1 MKKLTLLF
9 FILLNLQ
16 WINAQNKKEYSVAI
30 LGDKYIHE
38 TDSILNRLQAE
49 IKSVVAQ
56 EAIVIFKKKYFLMNQ
71 LSQEKAKRN
80 YQAVINA
87 EDVDLILSFG
97 SLNNFVIAQNTQ
109 FPKPVILFGV
119 INDDFIEFPEGQKT
133 SNVKNL
139 TYILTPKS
147 YKEDLSE
154 FKEMYPYKKVGII
167 VDDYLTEIYP
177 VKETLNKILDEIN
190 SEFKLISLSSVD
202 ELGQQLDDVDAVYIS
217 GGLFY
222 SNEDK
227 KKMIDIIN
235 DRKLPSFTSL
245 DEEFSFHGVLFN
257 TQPVNELDQFFRRIA
272 LNIEAAV
279 LGSDLSEQPI
289 YLDFE
294 TKLLLNIETSFKIQ
308 FPLKY
313 SFLIKTNIIGNANNL
328 LFKKKYY
335 LDDLVYQL
343 LENNLSLKASKFDI
357 NLAKQE
363 VKLANSQYLPNLSS
377 SLTGSHI
384 DPDLAEVSNGS
395 NPEYTTSGSV
405 NVEQLLFSEQ
415 VSGNIKIQKNLA
427 YASQENYNA
436 VEKDA
441 ILNAGITFYNALIAK
456 ANFLINDE
464 NLRVTR
470 KNFEIAKQN
479 YSVGQTGKGD
489 VLRWR
494 SELALATQNIVN
506 AYTNYIQSMHA
517 INQLLNNPIDYRI
530 DIRHSLVDEDAEEQF
545 NYKGLIKLIDD
556 PILRDKL
563 LNYLEIVAIENAHE
577 LKSLQFN
584 IKASERSA
592 KLYQRSKF
600 LPTIA
605 LQGGYNHT
613 FSRGGKGST
622 YPTGIVGAPDGYYNV
637 GVQLSLPVFNQNQR
651 NLNRQKSLIQQQQ
664 LITQKENT
672 ETIIKQNLNDIV
684 YTILN
689 LYTNIELSKLT
700 TRTAKESL
708 ELMQISYSNGAIG
721 ITSLIDA
728 QQAYFQAQQQQA
740 SAGYNFYL
748 SLLQMER
755 ILSYYF
761 FLNPDEKNQNF
772 IQNLQNHLLTNNQ

>member
-1 MKKLTLLF
+1 MKQLILLS
-9 FILLNLQ
+9 FILLNAT
-16 WINAQNKKEYSVAI
+16 WINAQNTKEYSVAI
-30 LGDKYIHE
+30 LGDEYIHE
-38 TDSILNRLQAE
+38 TDSILNRLKAE
-49 IKSVVAQ
+49 IKSVVSQ
-56 EAIVIFKKKYFLMNQ
+56 EATIVFKEKYFLMNQ
-71 LSQEKAKRN
+71 LNQENAKEN
-80 YQAVINA
+80 YQTVVNSD
-87 EDVDLILSFG
+87 DVDLILSFG
-97 SLNNFVIAQNTQ
+97 SLNNFVIAQNKA

-119 INDDFIEFPEGQKT
+119 INDDFIEFPEGQNT
-133 SNVKNL
+133 SQVKNL

-154 FKEMYPYKKVGII
+154 FKEMYPYNKVGII
-167 VDDYLTEIYP
+167 VDEYLTEIYP
-177 VKETLNKILDEIN
+177 VKNTLDNILGEIK
-190 SEFKLISLSSVD
+190 SEYKLIPISSID
-202 ELGQQLDDVDAVYIS
+202 ELDAQLEDVDAVYIS
-217 GGLFY
+217 GGLYF
-222 SNEDK
+222 SKQEK
-227 KKMIDIIN
+227 QRMIDRIN
-235 DRKLPSFTSL
+235 NRNLPSYTSL
-245 DEEFSFHGVLFN
+245 DEEFSFLGVLFN

-279 LGSDLSEQPI
+279 LGSDLSDLPI
-289 YLDFE
+289 YLDVE
-294 TKLLLNIETSFKIQ
+294 TKLLLNIETSFKIN

-313 SFLIKTNIIGNANNL
+313 SFLIKTNIIGNAKNL
-328 LFKKKYY
+328 PYKENYY
-335 LDDLVYQL
+335 LDNFVYQL
-343 LENNLSLKASKFDI
+343 LEKNLSLKASKFDI

-363 VKLANSQYLPNLSS
+363 VKLANSQYLPNLSTS
-377 SLTGSHI
+377 VTGSHI

-395 NPEYTTSGSV
+395 NPEYTTSGNV
-405 NVEQLLFSEQ
+405 NIEQLLFSEQ
-415 VSGNIKIQKNLA
+415 ASGNIKIQKTLA
-427 YASQENYNA
+427 AASQENYNA

-441 ILNAGITFYNALIAK
+441 ILDAGITFYNALIAK
-456 ANFLINDE
+456 ANYLINDE

-479 YSVGQTGKGD
+479 YSAGQTGKGD

-517 INQLLNNPIDYRI
+517 INQLLNNPINYKI
-530 DIRHSLVDEDAEEQF
+530 DIKHSLVDENTEDQF
-545 NYKGLIKLIDD
+545 DYKGLIMLIDD
-556 PILRDKL
+556 PILRGKL
-563 LNYLEIVAIENAHE
+563 LTYLEKIAIENAHE

-584 IKASERSA
+584 IEASERSA

-605 LQGGYNHT
+605 LQGGYNYT
-613 FSRGGKGST
+613 FSRDGKGST
-622 YPTGIVGAPDGYYNV
+622 YPTGIVGAPDGYYNI
-637 GVQLSLPVFNQNQR
+637 GVQLSLPIFNQNQR
-651 NLNRQKSLIQQQQ
+651 SLNRQKSLIQQQQ
-664 LITQKENT
+664 LNIQKENT
-672 ETIIKQNLNDIV
+672 ETLIKKNVNDIV

-700 TRTAKESL
+700 TKTAKESL

-761 FLNPDEKNQNF
+761 FLNPDEENQSF
-772 IQNLQNHLLTNNQ
+772 IQNLQTYLLTNN

>member
-1 MKKLTLLF
+1 MKQLILLS
-9 FILLNLQ
+9 FILLNAT
-16 WINAQNKKEYSVAI
+16 WINAQNTKEYSVAI
-30 LGDKYIHE
+30 LGDEYIHE
-38 TDSILNRLQAE
+38 TDSILNRLKAE
-49 IKSVVAQ
+49 IKSVVSQ
-56 EAIVIFKKKYFLMNQ
+56 EATIVFKEKYFLMNQ
-71 LSQEKAKRN
+71 LSQEKAKEN
-80 YQAVINA
+80 YQIVVKSD
-87 EDVDLILSFG
+87 DVDLILSFG
-97 SLNNFVIAQNTQ
+97 SLNNFVIAQNKA

-119 INDDFIEFPEGQKT
+119 INDDFIEFPEGQNT
-133 SNVKNL
+133 SQVKNL

-154 FKEMYPYKKVGII
+154 FREMYPYNKVGII
-167 VDDYLTEIYP
+167 VDEYLTEIYP
-177 VKETLNKILDEIN
+177 VKNTLDNILGEIK
-190 SEFKLISLSSVD
+190 SEYKLIPISSVD
-202 ELGQQLDDVDAVYIS
+202 ELDAQLEDVDAVYIS
-217 GGLFY
+217 GGLYF
-222 SNEDK
+222 SKQEK
-227 KKMIDIIN
+227 QRMIDRIN
-235 DRKLPSFTSL
+235 NRNLPSYTSL
-245 DEEFSFHGVLFN
+245 DEEFSFLGVLFN
-257 TQPVNELDQFFRRIA
+257 TQPVNELDQFFRRVA

-279 LGSDLSEQPI
+279 LGSDLSDLPI
-289 YLDFE
+289 YLDVE
-294 TKLLLNIETSFKIQ
+294 TKLLLNIETSFKIN

-313 SFLIKTNIIGNANNL
+313 SFLIKTNIIGNAKNL
-328 LFKKKYY
+328 PYKENYY
-335 LDDLVYQL
+335 LDNFVYQL
-343 LENNLSLKASKFDI
+343 LEKNLSLKASKFDI

-363 VKLANSQYLPNLSS
+363 VKLANSQYLPNLSTS
-377 SLTGSHI
+377 VTGSHI

-395 NPEYTTSGSV
+395 NPEYTTSGNV
-405 NVEQLLFSEQ
+405 NIEQLLFSEQ
-415 VSGNIKIQKNLA
+415 ASGNIKIQKTLA
-427 YASQENYNA
+427 AASQENYNA

-441 ILNAGITFYNALIAK
+441 ILDAGITFYNALIAK
-456 ANFLINDE
+456 ANYLINDE

-479 YSVGQTGKGD
+479 YSAGQTGKGD

-506 AYTNYIQSMHA
+506 AYTNFIQSMHA
-517 INQLLNNPIDYRI
+517 INQLLNNPINYKI
-530 DIRHSLVDEDAEEQF
+530 DIKHSLVDENTEDQF
-545 NYKGLIKLIDD
+545 DYKGLIMLIDD
-556 PILRDKL
+556 PILRGKL
-563 LNYLEIVAIENAHE
+563 LTYLEKVAIENAHE

-584 IKASERSA
+584 IEASERSA

-605 LQGGYNHT
+605 LQGGYNYT
-613 FSRGGKGST
+613 FSRDGKGST

-637 GVQLSLPVFNQNQR
+637 GVQLSLPIFNQNQR
-651 NLNRQKSLIQQQQ
+651 SLNRQKSLIQQQQ
-664 LITQKENT
+664 LNIQKENT
-672 ETIIKQNLNDIV
+672 ETLIKKNVNDIV

-700 TRTAKESL
+700 TKTAKESL

-761 FLNPDEKNQNF
+761 FLNPDEENQTF
-772 IQNLQNHLLTNNQ
+772 IQNLQTYLLTNN